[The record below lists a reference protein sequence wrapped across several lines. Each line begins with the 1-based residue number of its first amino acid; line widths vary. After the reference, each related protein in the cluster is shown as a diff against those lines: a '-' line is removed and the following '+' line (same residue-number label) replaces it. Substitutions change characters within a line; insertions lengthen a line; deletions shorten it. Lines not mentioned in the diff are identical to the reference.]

1 MLWMPVVKPTGRA
14 SFPHERP
21 IGSPENALRLT
32 VHMFNDAEHLDTLL
46 AAIQSAC
53 PSHRG

>member
-1 MLWMPVVKPTGRA
+1 MLWMSVVKPTGRA
-14 SFPHERP
+14 SFPHEWP

-32 VHMFNDAEHLDTLL
+32 FHMFNDVEHLDTLL